1 MSGNEL
7 GLFLRS
13 RRESIDP
20 ATAGLPTGSRRRTPG
35 LRRSEVAALA
45 GVSVEYVTRLE
56 QGRDRHPSPPVLGA
70 LADVLRLTSNER
82 VHLYRLTKGAEARF
96 PCRAEMTP
104 NRVVRPTVRALL
116 ERLEPTMAVL
126 VNHLGDLVARTASF
140 DSFAAPLGLAGEGTD
155 PPNLLRYVLTGDRAR
170 EVFPEWPAVADHWVA
185 TLKEGPF
192 RADPY
197 VAALAD
203 ELAVTAG
210 DEFTARVATVPGI
223 PAPTGVLRVNHP
235 SLGPLRLAYESLEL
249 PADDSLRLLV
259 YLPADPAT
267 TEALEGPAAH
277 PPLRLVSG

>member
-1 MSGNEL
+1 MSDNEL

-20 ATAGLPTGSRRRTPG
+20 ATVGLPAGSRRRTPG

-70 LADVLRLTSNER
+70 LADVLRLTGNDR
-82 VHLYRLTKGAEARF
+82 VHLYRLTKGAGTSF
-96 PCRAEMTP
+96 PCRADMTP
-104 NRVVRPTVRALL
+104 SRVLRPTVRLL
-116 ERLEPTMAVL
+116 IERLEPSLAVL
-126 VNHLGDLVARTASF
+126 VNHLGDVVARTHAF
-140 DSFAAPLGLAGEGTD
+140 TTFAEPLGLLDTE
-155 PPNLLRYVLTGDRAR
+155 PPNLLRYVLTSAR
-170 EVFPEWPAVADHWVA
+170 SRTVFPEWPAVADHWVA

-203 ELAVTAG
+203 ELSVTAG
-210 DEFTARVATVPGI
+210 DEFTSRVSTVPGV
-223 PAPTGVLRVNHP
+223 PALTGILRVTHP
-235 SLGPLRLAYESLEL
+235 ALGPLTLAYESLEL
-249 PADDSLRLLV
+249 PADDSLRLIV

-267 TEALEGPAAH
+267 TRALEGPAAH
-277 PPLRLVSG
+277 PPLRLVSP